1 MNKLLNS
8 TGREAILAEVR
19 AEMARQRVTQRTLA
33 KSTDNTEA
41 SVSRWLHGHRDIGL
55 ADLLAICDQLDVT
68 LATLAAR
75 ADSTK
80 DAA

>member
-8 TGREAILAEVR
+8 TGREALLAEVR

-33 KSTDNTEA
+33 KSTDSTEA
-41 SVSRWLHGHRDIGL
+41 SVSRWLHGHRDSGL
-55 ADLLAICDQLDVT
+55 ADLLAICDQLDVS

-75 ADSTK
+75 ADTTK